1 MSIYIYISIH
11 FWLFPTLF
19 RLIMSLCLLSCMLCL
34 FLFELRELIFYGYL
48 RFDLTSTQT
57 YMHIYTNH
65 GTNIDRESN
74 KNRRTGNRLT
84 CKAFCSFLR
93 RICVNVPT
101 SNSSTLWLMPTDTST
116 NFARYVQAKHFP
128 STPGKKKWRK
138 GNKKKKR
145 KDERM

>member
-1 MSIYIYISIH
+1 
-11 FWLFPTLF
+11 
-19 RLIMSLCLLSCMLCL
+19 MSLCLLSCMLCL

-74 KNRRTGNRLT
+74 KNRLT

-101 SNSSTLWLMPTDTST
+101 SNSSTL
-116 NFARYVQAKHFP
+116 
-128 STPGKKKWRK
+128 
-138 GNKKKKR
+138 
-145 KDERM
+145 